1 MMYDKDRVEALLQL
15 LGELEGKDKID
26 AEQCTRLFNLH
37 NYFFK
42 DIPEY
47 NKSCPACRERVYKR
61 MLQFKNTL

>member
-1 MMYDKDRVEALLQL
+1 MFDGDKVEAIRAL

-42 DIPEY
+42 DIQEH
-47 NKSCPACRERVYKR
+47 NRSCPACRERVYKR
-61 MLQFKNTL
+61 MKEFAKNNL